1 MLSVE
6 QALERCLS
14 VEIPIRSEPV
24 PLRAA
29 HGRVLAEPVVAHH
42 PLPPW
47 DNSAMDGYA
56 VRSAD
61 TVRGASRPRQ
71 PDCDADRPAPT
82 DGVVLRVSQVIAAGA
97 APAGPV
103 APGTCARIF
112 TGAPMPP
119 GADAV
124 VMQENTAA
132 APDGGVTVLG
142 FAPAGQHVRRAGEDL
157 SVGDVALQAG
167 QVLTPARVG
176 LCAALGK
183 DQVVVARRPR
193 VAILATGDEIVHPGQ
208 PLGPGQIWSSNTAT
222 LMGMVADAGG
232 EPIDCGVAPDD
243 LEGTRV
249 AFRRALDA
257 QPDLLISTGGVSVGD
272 FDVVRDAMVDI
283 GAEMAFWKVAMK
295 PGKPLAFGVIGGV
308 PAFGLPGNPVSCAV
322 GFLQFVRPVIRRAQG
337 DPRPFLPV
345 LEAVLADPIR
355 KRPGRAELV
364 RVRLEHHGGR
374 LEAHLSGPQGSGR
387 PTSLARAHGL
397 VLLGAQA
404 AVAEVGDRV
413 SVQVFDTSF
422 LSSPDADYRWGGRR
436 S

>member
-6 QALERCLS
+6 EALERCLS
-14 VEIPIRSEPV
+14 VEIPVRTEPV
-24 PLRAA
+24 PLRLA

-61 TVRGASRPRQ
+61 TSLGATRARQ
-71 PDCDADRPAPT
+71 PGCDDGGARPT
-82 DGVVLRVSQVIAAGA
+82 DGVVLRVAQTIPAGS

-103 APGTCARIF
+103 ASGTCARIF

-124 VMQENTAA
+124 VMQENTAPA
-132 APDGGVTVLG
+132 GDGQVQVLG
-142 FAPAGQHVRRAGEDL
+142 AAQAGQHVRRAGEDL
-157 SVGDVALQAG
+157 SVGDIALKPG
-167 QVLTPARVG
+167 QRLTPARVG

-193 VAILATGDEIVHPGQ
+193 VAILATGDEIVRPGE

-222 LMGMVADAGG
+222 LMGMVAEAGG

-243 LEGTRV
+243 LSGTRE
-249 AFRRALDA
+249 AFQRALDVA
-257 QPDLLISTGGVSVGD
+257 PDLLISTGGVSVGD
-272 FDVVRDAMVDI
+272 FDVVRDAMVEV
-283 GAEMAFWKVAMK
+283 GAEMSFWKVAVK

-337 DPRPFLPV
+337 DPSPFLAV
-345 LEAVLADPIR
+345 LEAVLVDPIR

-374 LEAHLSGPQGSGR
+374 IEAHLSGPQGSGR

-404 AVAEVGDRV
+404 SSAEVGDRV
-413 SVQVFDTSF
+413 PVQIFDPSF
-422 LSSPDADYRWGGRR
+422 LSSADAGYRWGGRR
-436 S
+436 P